1 MADDI
6 ALCIEERLAIQ
17 HELNNVKEEMTIWH
31 NYINQIATV
40 LENDTIKRFNKRF
53 WKRKKS
59 Q

>member
-17 HELNNVKEEMTIWH
+17 HELNNVKEEMTVWH

-40 LENDTIKRFNKRF
+40 LENDTIQRFNKRF
-53 WKRKKS
+53 
-59 Q
+59 